1 MATITDIRTK
11 YPQYN
16 DLTDREIAEKLHTKF
31 YSDMPFEEFASK
43 VQLKETE
50 PETFGQQVLRGAA
63 STADIIAESVPG
75 MAAMVAYPF
84 QAAAGFVTGQSPAD
98 VAASQERVLGAMSA
112 PVGRALGVTET
123 PSYQNNLAKQVLGY
137 VAENMDKGADWIS
150 DTTGIPKPSVMN
162 MMQVLLTAGP
172 VKTTGAVLRE
182 VPGGGAVVR
191 AAEKTAALPGRVT
204 RAAVQ
209 KGRDIIDPKTKFYMD
224 IAEGRG
230 QALLSAAR
238 DPAAEIIP
246 GVRPTFAQATAD
258 VGMPRVAAVGEQA
271 KFEVPGAATTAQAIK
286 DTQEAARVQQLR
298 TIERTPESRAR
309 AEEVRAKRSD
319 PLYEAAEQAG
329 DVVDVNPVLQTI
341 DDLISKNPGNRPLL
355 RELRPLRQDLLERK
369 TVGPNQA
376 PVLVPRTN
384 AKEVSSVIDGL
395 KTALAKE
402 DNTQI
407 KSELTQ
413 IKNELTEAIP
423 YLPEAQAAF
432 KKGSRT
438 LNQRDMATYLREK
451 LESPIPDANQ
461 RAAAFAGAVRDA
473 PRTIKQALDGA
484 PEYKTFT
491 EAGMSKQ
498 QQSMIDKIVIDLS
511 RDARV
516 KELAQ
521 AGSKTAPKLMR
532 TPGKISLP
540 PFFSP
545 VVTVANTILRRL
557 SGKITDRMALDI
569 AMELLDADRA
579 AAALETALRRSGQA
593 VPKPQRRPS
602 GPISRAVKRA
612 PVVTAPNQMNS
623 QENRNAMAR

>member
-1 MATITDIRTK
+1 MATLD
-11 YPQYN
+11 
-16 DLTDREIAEKLHTKF
+16 
-31 YSDMPFEEFASK
+31 
-43 VQLKETE
+43 QLKTALKNADAAGDTKAAKRFAQEIVKLRSPPQQPE

-84 QAAAGFVTGQSPAD
+84 QRAAGFVTGQSAED
-98 VAASQERVLGAMSA
+98 VAASQARVLGTVSA
-112 PVGRALGVTET
+112 PIGRATGVTET
-123 PSYQNNLAKQVLGY
+123 PSYQNNLAKQALGF
-137 VAENMDKGADWIS
+137 VAENMDKGADWIAGQ
-150 DTTGIPKPSVMN
+150 TGLPKPDVMN

-172 VKTTGAVLRE
+172 LKTTGAVLRE
-182 VPGGGAVVR
+182 VPGGSSVVR
-191 AAEKTAALPGRVT
+191 AAEKTAALPARAT

-224 IAEGRG
+224 IAEGR
-230 QALLSAAR
+230 APELIAAAR
-238 DPAAEIIP
+238 RPEATIVP
-246 GVRPTFAQATAD
+246 GARPTFAQATAD

-286 DTQEAARVQQLR
+286 DAQEAARIQQLR
-298 TIERTPESRAR
+298 TIERTPKSRVR

-319 PLYEAAEQAG
+319 PLYQAAETAG
-329 DVVDVNPVLQTI
+329 NVVNVAPVLQTI
-341 DDLISKNPGNRPLL
+341 DDLIARKPGNQPLL
-355 RELRPLRQDLLERK
+355 TELRRVRK
-369 TVGPNQA
+369 GLVEPGLDPQGN
-376 PVLVPRTN
+376 PILVPRTN
-384 AKEVSSVIDGL
+384 AEEIMSSIDGL
-395 KTALAKE
+395 KTAIADEK
-402 DNTQI
+402 NSFI
-407 KSELTQ
+407 KGELTK
-413 IKNELTEAIP
+413 IKNDLTAAVP
-423 YLPEAQAAF
+423 SLPEAQGAF

-451 LESPIPDANQ
+451 LESPIPDASQ

-540 PFFSP
+540 PFFNV
-545 VVTVANTILRRL
+545 VVTTANEILRRL
-557 SGKITDRMALDI
+557 SGKITDKMALDI

-593 VPKPQRRPS
+593 APKPARRPS
-602 GPISRAVKRA
+602 GPVSRAVKRA
-612 PVVTAPNQMNS
+612 PVVTAPNQMSN
-623 QENRNAMAR
+623 QENRNAMSR

>member
-1 MATITDIRTK
+1 MAASIKGLPPGFTLDEPDTAGL
-11 YPQYN
+11 P
-16 DLTDREIAEKLHTKF
+16 
-31 YSDMPFEEFASK
+31 PGFA
-43 VQLKETE
+43 LDDPAPE

-84 QAAAGFVTGQSPAD
+84 QRAAGAVTGQSAED
-98 VAASQERVLGAMSA
+98 VAASQARVLGTVSA
-112 PVGRALGVTET
+112 PVGRMTGVSET
-123 PSYQNNLAKQVLGY
+123 PSYQNNLAKQALGF
-137 VAENMDKGADWIS
+137 VAENMDKGADWIAGQ
-150 DTTGIPKPSVMN
+150 TGLPKPDVMN

-172 VKTTGAVLRE
+172 LKTTGAVLRE
-182 VPGGGAVVR
+182 VPGGSSVVR
-191 AAEKTAALPGRVT
+191 AAEKTAALPARAT

-224 IAEGRG
+224 IAEGR
-230 QALLSAAR
+230 APELIAAAR
-238 DPAAEIIP
+238 RPEATIVP
-246 GVRPTFAQATAD
+246 GARPTFAQATAD

-286 DTQEAARVQQLR
+286 DAQEAARIQQLR
-298 TIERTPESRAR
+298 TIERTPKSRVR

-319 PLYEAAEQAG
+319 PLYQAAETAG
-329 DVVDVNPVLQTI
+329 NVVNVAPVLQTI
-341 DDLISKNPGNRPLL
+341 DDLIARKPGNQPLL
-355 RELRPLRQDLLERK
+355 TELRRVRK
-369 TVGPNQA
+369 GLVEPGLDPQGN
-376 PVLVPRTN
+376 PILVPRTN
-384 AKEVSSVIDGL
+384 AEEIMSSIDGL
-395 KTALAKE
+395 KTAIADEK
-402 DNTQI
+402 NSFI
-407 KSELTQ
+407 KGELTK
-413 IKNELTEAIP
+413 IKNDLTAAVP
-423 YLPEAQAAF
+423 SLPEAQGAF

-451 LESPIPDANQ
+451 LESPIPDASQ

-540 PFFSP
+540 PFFNV
-545 VVTVANTILRRL
+545 VVTTANEILRRL
-557 SGKITDRMALDI
+557 SGKITDKMALDI

-593 VPKPQRRPS
+593 APKPARRPS
-602 GPISRAVKRA
+602 GPVSRAVKRA
-612 PVVTAPNQMNS
+612 PVVTAPNQMSN
-623 QENRNAMAR
+623 QENRNAMSR

>member
-1 MATITDIRTK
+1 MATLD
-11 YPQYN
+11 
-16 DLTDREIAEKLHTKF
+16 
-31 YSDMPFEEFASK
+31 
-43 VQLKETE
+43 QLKTALKNADAAGDTKAAKRFAQEIVKLRSQPQQPE

-75 MAAMVAYPF
+75 MAAMVAFPF
-84 QAAAGFVTGQSPAD
+84 QAAAGFVTGQSVED
-98 VAASQERVLGAMSA
+98 VAASQSRVLGAVSA
-112 PVGRALGVTET
+112 PVGRATGVTET
-123 PSYQNNLAKQVLGY
+123 PSYQNNLAKQALGF

-150 DTTGIPKPSVMN
+150 GQTGLPKPSVMN
-162 MMQVLLTAGP
+162 MMQVLLTGGP
-172 VKTTGAVLRE
+172 FKTTGAVLRE
-182 VPGGGAVVR
+182 VPVPGAVVR
-191 AAEKTAALPGRVT
+191 AAKRTAALPGKVARN
-204 RAAVQ
+204 
-209 KGRDIIDPKTKFYMD
+209 IMDPKTKFYMD
-224 IAEGRG
+224 IAEGR
-230 QALLSAAR
+230 APELISAAR
-238 DPAAEIIP
+238 RPEATIVP
-246 GVRPTFAQATAD
+246 GARPTFAQATAD

-298 TIERTPESRAR
+298 TIERTPKSRAR

-329 DVVDVNPVLQTI
+329 DVVDVTPVLDNI
-341 DDLISKNPGNRPLL
+341 NSLISRKPGNRQLLTEL
-355 RELRPLRQDLLERK
+355 REVREGLLKPDVDED
-369 TVGPNQA
+369 GNPI
-376 PVLVPRTN
+376 LVPRTD
-384 AKEVSSVIDGL
+384 AEEVASAIDGL
-395 KTALAKE
+395 KTAIADEKNKL
-402 DNTQI
+402 I

-532 TPGKISLP
+532 TPGKINFP

-557 SGKITDRMALDI
+557 SGKITDKMALDI
-569 AMELLDADRA
+569 ALELLDADRA

-593 VPKPQRRPS
+593 APKSQRRPS

-612 PVVTAPNQMNS
+612 PVVTAPNQMNN
-623 QENRNAMAR
+623 QENRNAFLTDAYGRSYDAQGNRLR